1 VCLQLWRWYLQFE
14 MTVANSF
21 CSAFHWTG
29 CVHLS
34 QRVVHCFSFQFW
46 LVYSLMSL
54 QAENRLGFGQNFM
67 FQTQHFPFTRCYL
80 MNWTLQCDAVMEPS
94 LHYIIFKYIVE
105 YSFLFSLVQKSVKKP
120 PRNMGVIVK
129 DGGTFVWT
137 MMYLSWSVVVVVC
150 EVHNWHPDIWLHIT
164 GQES

>member
-1 VCLQLWRWYLQFE
+1 
-14 MTVANSF
+14 
-21 CSAFHWTG
+21 
-29 CVHLS
+29 
-34 QRVVHCFSFQFW
+34 
-46 LVYSLMSL
+46 
-54 QAENRLGFGQNFM
+54 
-67 FQTQHFPFTRCYL
+67 
-80 MNWTLQCDAVMEPS
+80 MEPS

-150 EVHNWHPDIWLHIT
+150 EVHNWHPDI
-164 GQES
+164 